1 LKFFYF
7 IYLYYFCE
15 NFKEMEKEILLEISE
30 RISSLYNRAFFIKIM
45 SDKVL
50 ISTIT
55 DNRGL
60 PYTRIDNKK
69 RATSL
74 LLKFQYINGKM
85 TPTIIAVA
93 NDRELGLK
101 NWLNNI
107 ILTIEKTMNEYNSD
121 WLLGIENNENK
132 EVWNHIYNKYKQIKF
147 YEYVK

>member
-1 LKFFYF
+1 VKTL
-7 IYLYYFCE
+7 
-15 NFKEMEKEILLEISE
+15 KEMEKEILLEISE